1 MFLSRLILTALSLWS
16 PCQWVSVRDVVGTR
30 AEVSSLLRVQTTG
43 EGIKIYIQVS
53 VGISGAPWA
62 QLVTPTVSRGQCELS
77 HQSQQTCGYSYP
89 SSHGSSMSSWLSSPQ
104 KSTWKAHLVPIPPL
118 NSTTVSYRVLGAS
131 HVKRIFFF
139 GRGWVC
145 VRDRIL
151 TIGCHCPNLT
161 LSHTRKII
169 LKSHCVD
176 PLLPTPHKPQSPTEA
191 IPMETSHK
199 LHTPLLCMQASLRGG
214 PCGSSKINLCF

>member
-1 MFLSRLILTALSLWS
+1 MSALLEFTERGESWGRVPRSPPPCPWKQPRERCHPSGDMIPWSFMFLSRLILTALSLWS
-16 PCQWVSVRDVVGTR
+16 PCQWVPVRDVVGTR

-77 HQSQQTCGYSYP
+77 HQSQQTCDYSYP

-104 KSTWKAHLVPIPPL
+104 KFMWKAHLVPIPPL
-118 NSTTVSYRVLGAS
+118 NSTTVCYRVLGAS

-139 GRGWVC
+139 WSGVGVC
-145 VRDRIL
+145 SRQ
-151 TIGCHCPNLT
+151 NLNNWLP
-161 LSHTRKII
+161 LS
-169 LKSHCVD
+169 
-176 PLLPTPHKPQSPTEA
+176 
-191 IPMETSHK
+191 
-199 LHTPLLCMQASLRGG
+199 
-214 PCGSSKINLCF
+214 